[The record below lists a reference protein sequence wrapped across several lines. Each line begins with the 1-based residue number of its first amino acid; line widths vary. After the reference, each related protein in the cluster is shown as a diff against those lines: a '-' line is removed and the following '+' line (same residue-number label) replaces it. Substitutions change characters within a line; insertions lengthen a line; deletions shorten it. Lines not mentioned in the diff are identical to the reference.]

1 MKNFNELTKQELA
14 SLNETQVDAYID
26 IELANQGV
34 VKQTEVNIDFPDYL
48 KPITVEPE
56 RDAIVYEVDGYA
68 FTNKEDAEALS
79 NFVGKLQQCSTTYNW
94 DIGSEFYYSTTPKI
108 QTPLIN
114 IKKVYS
120 EPKYNAIKEQL
131 KSIKKERELRNKKAE
146 DQNDVAINY
155 EAIDNIRENI
165 RRDVRNAIIFFDSAK
180 NYAKNYPKYFSITE
194 DKEKALNTIF
204 TVYNIQE
211 EDLKKQIKIEI
222 DLLPEEV
229 NN

>member
-34 VKQTEVNIDFPDYL
+34 VKQTEVKIDFPDYL
-48 KPITVEPE
+48 KPITIEPE
-56 RDAIVYEVDGYA
+56 RDLIIYEVDGYC
-68 FTNKEDAEALS
+68 FTNIEEAEALS
-79 NFVGKLQQCSTTYNW
+79 NFVGKLQQCSNTYNW
-94 DIGSEFYYSTTPKI
+94 DIGSEFYYATSPKITTPS
-108 QTPLIN
+108 IN

-131 KSIKKERELRNKKAE
+131 KSIKKERDSRNKQE
-146 DQNDVAINY
+146 ETQNKNAIDY
-155 EAIDNIRENI
+155 EAIDNIKENI
-165 RRDVRNAIIFFDSAK
+165 RRAARNAIIFFDSAK

-204 TVYNIQE
+204 TVYNIQD
-211 EDLKKQIKIEI
+211 EDLKEQIKIEI
-222 DLLPEEV
+222 DLLPEELE
-229 NN
+229 